1 MDMYRLPVGQDA
13 PRIVNAVIEIP
24 GNTRNKVEY
33 DPELGVFCIDRVLY
47 SPVRYPGDYGFIPG
61 TLSPDGDALDV
72 LVLVTEPTFTGC
84 VMSVRPIGMLE
95 MTDEAGTDEKI
106 LAVPENDP
114 RYQEIHDLG
123 DLPHHIAKEIEYF
136 FNIYNSSLDK

>member
-13 PRIVNAVIEIP
+13 PRIANAVIEIP

-72 LVLVTEPTFTGC
+72 LVTEPTFTGC
-84 VMSVRPIGMLE
+84 
-95 MTDEAGTDEKI
+95 
-106 LAVPENDP
+106 
-114 RYQEIHDLG
+114 
-123 DLPHHIAKEIEYF
+123 
-136 FNIYNSSLDK
+136 FNIYKELEGKETAVLGWYPIQRAHDVIKEARQRFTEKHPA